1 MTRVVRSIALYTP
14 LVIWAFVILF
24 PLYWVV
30 ITSFKLPID
39 TYQHA
44 RLWPFIDFQPSLRA
58 WTDVLSGSVEVAM
71 PLTNSIIAASVS
83 SVLATVMGGLAA
95 FGLARFS
102 YRFGPFRN
110 RHIALAIIAQRMI
123 PPAAILIAFFVVFAQ
138 VGMQDSIVSLTIAHL
153 GMNLPFAIWIM
164 RDFFGQ
170 IPRELEEAARVDG
183 ATWWGA
189 FWRITV
195 PLAAPGLASTLI
207 IMFIFS
213 WNEYFFASMLTLQDA
228 STLPILIA
236 NQVTTS
242 GVRWWLMSVLTL
254 IAIVPT
260 IVLGFFVQRFVVR
273 GLTSGAVK

>member
-1 MTRVVRSIALYTP
+1 V
-14 LVIWAFVILF
+14 WAFLILF
-24 PLYWVV
+24 PLYWVL

-44 RLWPFIDFQPSLRA
+44 RLLPFIDFKPTLKP
-58 WTDVLSGSVEVAM
+58 WTDVLGGSVQVGQ
-71 PLTNSIIAASVS
+71 PLTNSIISASVS
-83 SVLATVMGGLAA
+83 AVLATVIGGAAA
-95 FGLARFS
+95 FGLARFR
-102 YRFGPFRN
+102 YQFGPVGN
-110 RHIALAIIAQRMI
+110 RQIALAIIAQRMV
-123 PPAAILIAFFVVFAQ
+123 PSAAILIAFYVVFAQ
-138 VGMQDSIVSLTIAHL
+138 VGMQDNIASLTIAHL

-164 RDFFGQ
+164 RDFFNQ

-183 ATWWGA
+183 ATWWSA

-207 IMFIFS
+207 ILFIFS
-213 WNEYFFASMLTLQDA
+213 WNEYFFASMLTLKDA

-273 GLTSGAVK
+273 GLTAGAVK

>member
-1 MTRVVRSIALYTP
+1 VALYTP
-14 LVIWAFVILF
+14 LTIWAFVILF
-24 PLYWVV
+24 PLYWVL

-44 RLWPFIDFQPSLRA
+44 RILPFIDFNPTLRA
-58 WTDVLSGSVEVAM
+58 WADVLGGSVEVGL
-71 PLTNSIIAASVS
+71 PLTNSIVAASIS
-83 SVLATVMGGLAA
+83 SVLATGIGGMAA
-95 FGLARFS
+95 FGLARFR
-102 YRFGPFRN
+102 YRFGRIGN
-110 RHIALAIIAQRMI
+110 RQIALAIIAQRMV
-123 PPAAILIAFFVVFAQ
+123 PPAAILIAFFVVFAR

-164 RDFFGQ
+164 RDFFNQ

-189 FWRITV
+189 FWRITI

-207 IMFIFS
+207 ILFIFS

-260 IVLGFFVQRFVVR
+260 IILGFFVQRFVVR
-273 GLTSGAVK
+273 GLTAGAVK